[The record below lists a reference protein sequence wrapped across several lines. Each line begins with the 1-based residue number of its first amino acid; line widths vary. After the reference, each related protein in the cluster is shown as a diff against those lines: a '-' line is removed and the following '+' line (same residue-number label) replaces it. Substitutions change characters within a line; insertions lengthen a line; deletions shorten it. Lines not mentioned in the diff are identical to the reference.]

1 LLYPATIIPVH
12 HGEILLFPS
21 PYPPIT
27 RDHQVKPRGA
37 IIAAH
42 PPVISCCRPK
52 AGTLSAAEGER
63 RSRESNDLIGE
74 ANLYGIRE
82 IQGKILP

>member
-1 LLYPATIIPVH
+1 LKPVH

>member
-1 LLYPATIIPVH
+1 MVR
-12 HGEILLFPS
+12 FCFSDS

-37 IIAAH
+37 IIAAY
-42 PPVISCCRPK
+42 PPVIVS
-52 AGTLSAAEGER
+52 ER

-82 IQGKILP
+82 IQGKVLP